1 MRTILVSSVEEY
13 SGKTGIIAALGLI
26 LKERGLNVGY
36 FKPFGVESVKLE
48 KRAGCFGKEG
58 ESEEGIEG
66 GGEKAAE
73 AEEAGE
79 ASGASGASEAVVKE
93 AEEAR
98 AEAEEAVDED
108 AFRIAKI
115 LNLEES
121 PAEICPVLLDRPYEE
136 FLLLFRE
143 ADAVNALKKKV
154 QEAFKRVSAGKDVVL
169 VEGVANYRVG
179 KSVELC
185 DFNISA
191 MLNAEILM
199 IAKYKNFVLDDILY
213 AKEHSSSSFK
223 VIFNQVPRYKM
234 AYMDFVSS
242 FLEERGVEVVG
253 AIPQD
258 DALAALSVG
267 EICEAVGG
275 RLIGRPS
282 DEGILVEELLVGAM
296 TPQSAITYFRRSRN
310 AAVIT
315 GGDRSDL
322 QALALEIPAIKCL
335 VLTGGLEP
343 PTIIKGAAVQRGKP
357 LILAPDD
364 TLTVVERL
372 NKAFGKARLH
382 SEAKIRRM
390 RELLLKHVNIENILS

>member
-48 KRAGCFGKEG
+48 KQAGCFGKEG
-58 ESEEGIEG
+58 ESGEGMEG

-73 AEEAGE
+73 ASV
-79 ASGASGASEAVVKE
+79 ASGAVKE
-93 AEEAR
+93 TEEAK
-98 AEAEEAVDED
+98 AEEAVDED

-143 ADAVNALKKKV
+143 AGAVNTLKKKV
-154 QEAFKRVSAGKDVVL
+154 QEAFKRVSAGKDVML

-191 MLNAEILM
+191 LLNAEILM

-234 AYMDFVSS
+234 AYMDFISS
-242 FLEERGVEVVG
+242 FLEERGVKVVG

-390 RELLLKHVNIENILS
+390 RELLLRHVDIENILS

>member
-1 MRTILVSSVEEY
+1 
-13 SGKTGIIAALGLI
+13 
-26 LKERGLNVGY
+26 
-36 FKPFGVESVKLE
+36 
-48 KRAGCFGKEG
+48 
-58 ESEEGIEG
+58 
-66 GGEKAAE
+66 
-73 AEEAGE
+73 
-79 ASGASGASEAVVKE
+79 
-93 AEEAR
+93 
-98 AEAEEAVDED
+98 VDED

-382 SEAKIRRM
+382 SEAKIKRM

>member
-79 ASGASGASEAVVKE
+79 ASGASGASEAVKE

-143 ADAVNALKKKV
+143 ADAVNTLKKKV

-185 DFNISA
+185 DFNISE

-258 DALAALSVG
+258 DALAALRVG

-282 DEGILVEELLVGAM
+282 DEEILVEELLVGAM

-390 RELLLKHVNIENILS
+390 RELLLKHVNIESILS

>member
-73 AEEAGE
+73 AEEA
-79 ASGASGASEAVVKE
+79 SGAMVKE

-143 ADAVNALKKKV
+143 ADALNALKKKV
-154 QEAFKRVSAGKDVVL
+154 QEAF
-169 VEGVANYRVG
+169 
-179 KSVELC
+179 
-185 DFNISA
+185 
-191 MLNAEILM
+191 
-199 IAKYKNFVLDDILY
+199 
-213 AKEHSSSSFK
+213 
-223 VIFNQVPRYKM
+223 
-234 AYMDFVSS
+234 
-242 FLEERGVEVVG
+242 
-253 AIPQD
+253 
-258 DALAALSVG
+258 
-267 EICEAVGG
+267 
-275 RLIGRPS
+275 
-282 DEGILVEELLVGAM
+282 
-296 TPQSAITYFRRSRN
+296 
-310 AAVIT
+310 
-315 GGDRSDL
+315 
-322 QALALEIPAIKCL
+322 
-335 VLTGGLEP
+335 
-343 PTIIKGAAVQRGKP
+343 
-357 LILAPDD
+357 
-364 TLTVVERL
+364 
-372 NKAFGKARLH
+372 
-382 SEAKIRRM
+382 
-390 RELLLKHVNIENILS
+390 